1 MSVYKQKIQFTPGI
15 SMSIYMT
22 KAHIKLF
29 SFLQLVHVSTTLTIY
44 AFYVAEN
51 ERT

>member
-1 MSVYKQKIQFTPGI
+1 MSVYKQKYNLLLEYQCP
-15 SMSIYMT
+15 YMT
-22 KAHIKLF
+22 EAHIKLF